1 MKKVILYALPSLMLA
16 ILFSPAYA
24 DEPPAQ
30 LTGTPAEQIQ
40 QLNAQIQSQLQ
51 EIQTKQQQ
59 QLDALNSQLQNQIKQ
74 VQSQLQEQIQ
84 TVNSQTQ
91 DQIKQIQATLQEQIK
106 QVQQQALQKANQ

>member
-1 MKKVILYALPSLMLA
+1 MKKVIFYVLPSLMLA
-16 ILFSPAYA
+16 SLFNLTYA
-24 DEPPAQ
+24 DETPAQ

-51 EIQTKQQQ
+51 EMQTKQQQ
-59 QLDALNSQLQNQIKQ
+59 QLDALNAQLQNQIKQ

-91 DQIKQIQATLQEQIK
+91 DQIKQVQTTLQEQIK
-106 QVQQQALQKANQ
+106 QIQQQALQKANQ